1 MAIGSAVDWA
11 GRMKE
16 FSPGFLTG
24 NAVLAKVAGCASVLL
39 HGSTTLGVDD
49 PWSDLDAWVLLPA
62 EALAELRRT
71 SSDWFFEFSL
81 DGKPGHFT
89 VEPLEGF
96 EQRVRACDFPLI
108 AEVRHAVVLL
118 DPTCAGQRLIDL
130 SRLPMRPEVRR
141 AWFCYHYVEMR
152 GEHRAI
158 DNPIERGDPV
168 AILLAL
174 TKALEHAMRAAL
186 VLDGEP
192 YPYSKWLAR
201 ACERTPTGRAV
212 LSLVQEMVNLL
223 AQDGLRRPGPE
234 KGHPL
239 SEKLRDIRRML
250 VAAAR
255 AGGIDE
261 LWLDKWWLFCEQAR
275 AMRDVAWCGK

>member
-1 MAIGSAVDWA
+1 MASRGI
-11 GRMKE
+11 
-16 FSPGFLTG
+16 
-24 NAVLAKVAGCASVLL
+24 
-39 HGSTTLGVDD
+39 STLNPWRPSSSGVR
-49 PWSDLDAWVLLPA
+49 SCDLPLI
-62 EALAELRRT
+62 AELRR
-71 SSDWFFEFSL
+71 
-81 DGKPGHFT
+81 
-89 VEPLEGF
+89 
-96 EQRVRACDFPLI
+96 
-108 AEVRHAVVLL
+108 AVGLL
-118 DPTCAGQRLIDL
+118 DPTSSGQRLIDFAQ
-130 SRLPMRPEVRR
+130 LPMRPEVRR
-141 AWFCYHYVEMR
+141 AWLCYHYVEMR

-239 SEKLRDIRRML
+239 SEKLRDIRRTL
-250 VAAAR
+250 VNAAR
-255 AGGIDE
+255 TSGVEE

-275 AMRDVAWCGK
+275 TMRDIAWC